1 MDIEILESGVE
12 SENGRVKG
20 AWFRIRTPEGERF
33 RAVALRELA
42 YIPIHQRDDPD
53 LLGRQWAA
61 VRGLYNAGVDAIY
74 VAAGIFS
81 PRRIGIVQWYGAAAE
96 HGSLEA
102 AFAEA
107 LRRQTAVEA
116 VLANFPQA
124 RLRDPDPERLGWLVD
139 FIASAPF
146 ALRILGHPD
155 PRQARRGLGRDG
167 SLGDPDED
175 LAGQQNEMLFRGL
188 ARLGEDFVFQV
199 LTRRLGRRELSAALI
214 RVAEIASWIASR
226 RRGSLGISFSI
237 GIPLIAA
244 LTGIRSGSMG
254 TGETE
259 SRAASDGVH
268 QAWGR
273 AHTNGWAR
281 TESVATTEARGESW
295 GHTTGRFGS
304 ESWSEAQGR
313 SWADTRGTAESRGWA
328 EVTGTAR
335 TTMHS
340 WGTST
345 ATTTAS
351 STSVTHSA
359 ATTSGWS
366 ASETHGASIGVG
378 WNVGAQI
385 GDGVVPVGFKAGL
398 ESNLSQSYATTSG
411 WSAAQTVGS
420 ATTTMTST
428 ATTHGSFAS
437 WGTAETVSSAHTE
450 SLVHTQSSAHTDG
463 GFSSTGTA
471 RAEGWTEA
479 WSRGG
484 FTSRAETRGTAH
496 TVSGADTVS
505 EGWGRSHVET
515 AGTSLSR
522 GRTGGEGFAGAF
534 SSGLVPGVSIS
545 RTWEVEDDVAER
557 LTEILRGLEALLNRA
572 SAEGGFMTDAYLF
585 TRTERGR
592 RAAEALVPQ
601 AFHGPNV
608 PTPVLTVPEEDP
620 RHLRSHALAFFP
632 CVDGGEDPLGGLLW
646 TRNGTLLSA
655 GQVAAYTAPGLF
667 EEGTATTVQE
677 ILPPLGFYPDLE
689 GDVVLGHQI
698 SPETGDLTDVPLR
711 LEPKRHFH
719 TAFVGD
725 TGFGKSVAAMRM
737 AYETTLRW
745 RLRTVVLD
753 FGAGWRALLN
763 APGLEG
769 RVDVYQLWPGA
780 ARPFRWNP
788 LQVGRLVP
796 PEVQWRAFC
805 DVFGAVARL
814 GVRRQIGELRDALRR
829 VYISAGV
836 LVDDPEVRADPVWG
850 RVRPEEA
857 AIAPPGTP
865 LGDLSPE
872 ARQALAVERSR
883 RVGLADLYAALEERL
898 RAVPP
903 RDTMV
908 RGVIEG
914 ILYRLHPLVQG
925 AAAAQYA
932 PGPDTLAL
940 EDLGLPW
947 GVVILEG
954 GGFMDEFSKA
964 FLLAWAAW
972 QIYTDAV
979 IRRIRRAAPPDEYL
993 QIFFEEANKI
1003 LGGVDVAG
1011 EEEGGAAY
1019 VSEQFANMWRDSR
1032 KYGVW
1037 LHVISQSPSRLPPGI
1052 FASCANL
1059 FAVQLKDPR
1068 DRDLVVAAIARSEKG
1083 FRDEEWRRLLAR
1095 LPVGTALVRLGY
1107 TPEMRALEPMLVRPL
1122 MLSVPEPTDE
1132 EIRARL
1138 GGG

>member
-1 MDIEILESGVE
+1 MDIEILESAIE
-12 SENGRVKG
+12 SERGRIRG

-42 YIPIHQRDDPD
+42 YVPVNQRDDPD

-61 VRGLYNAGVDAIY
+61 IRGLYNAGVDALY

-81 PRRIGIVQWYGAAAE
+81 PRRIGIVQFYGAAAE
-96 HGSLEA
+96 AADREA

-107 LRRQTAVEA
+107 FRRMAAVEA
-116 VLANFPQA
+116 TLANFPQS
-124 RLRDPDPERLGWLVD
+124 RLRDPDPERLQWLID
-139 FIASAPF
+139 FLASAPH

-175 LAGQQNEMLFRGL
+175 LAGQQNELLFRGL
-188 ARLGEDFVFQV
+188 ARLQEDFVFQV
-199 LTRRLGRRELSAALI
+199 LTRRLGRRELASALM
-214 RVAEIASWIASR
+214 RVSEIASRVASR
-226 RRGSLGISFSI
+226 RHGSLGISFSI

-244 LTGIRSGSMG
+244 IAAPRLGSLG
-254 TGETE
+254 TGETQA
-259 SRAASDGVH
+259 RAVSDGVS
-268 QAWGR
+268 QSWGK
-273 AHTNGWAR
+273 AHTEGFAR
-281 TESVATTEARGESW
+281 TESTATTEARGESW
-295 GHTTGRFGS
+295 AHAVTTSVADTTS
-304 ESWSEAQGR
+304 ESSGR
-313 SWADTRGTAESRGWA
+313 SWADTQGTAH
-328 EVTGTAR
+328 

-345 ATTTAS
+345 AATTAS
-351 STSVTHSA
+351 SVATTHSA
-359 ATTSGWS
+359 ATTVGQSFAVSNGISSGISWNAGVELGGGVIPVGVKGGAGGNVGISHTETAGWS
-366 ASETHGASIGVG
+366 V
-378 WNVGAQI
+378 AQT
-385 GDGVVPVGFKAGL
+385 AGL
-398 ESNLSQSYATTSG
+398 
-411 WSAAQTVGS
+411 
-420 ATTTMTST
+420 ATTTSTTTS
-428 ATTHGSFAS
+428 TTHGSFES
-437 WGTAETVSSAHTE
+437 WGTANTVSQAHTE
-450 SLVHTQSSAHTDG
+450 G

-471 RAEGWTEA
+471 HTVGHAETDI
-479 WSRGG
+479 RGG
-484 FTSRAETRGTAH
+484 FVSHAETHGVATTVSRA
-496 TVSGADTVS
+496 DTIS
-505 EGWGRSHVET
+505 EGWGRSHAET
-515 AGTSLSR
+515 AGEALSR
-522 GRTGGEGFAGAF
+522 GRTGSEGFIGGF
-534 SSGLVPGVSIS
+534 SSGVVPGVSIS
-545 RTWEVEDDVAER
+545 RTWNLEDDVAER
-557 LTEILRGLEALLNRA
+557 LTEVLRGLEALLNQA

-585 TRTERGR
+585 TRTDVGR
-592 RAAEALVPQ
+592 RAAEALIPQ

-620 RHLRSHALAFFP
+620 AHLRAHALAFRP
-632 CVDGGEDPLGGLLW
+632 CADGGADPFGGLLW
-646 TRNGTLLSA
+646 TRNGTLLTA

-677 ILPPLGFYPDLE
+677 LLPPVGFYPDLE

-698 SPETGDLTDVPLR
+698 SPETGDLSDVPLR
-711 LEPKRHFH
+711 LDQRRHFH

-737 AYETTLRW
+737 AYETTVRW
-745 RLRTVVLD
+745 KLRTIVLD

-769 RVDVYQLWPGA
+769 RVEIFQLWPGA

-788 LQVGRLVP
+788 LQVGRLIP
-796 PEVQWRAFC
+796 PETQWRAFC

-829 VYISAGV
+829 VYLGAGV
-836 LVDDPEVRADPVWG
+836 LVDDPDVRADPVWG

-857 AIAPPGTP
+857 AIASPGTP
-865 LGDLSPE
+865 LGELPPDI
-872 ARQALAVERSR
+872 RQALAVHRSR
-883 RVGLADLYAALEERL
+883 RVGLADLYAVLEERL

-903 RDTMV
+903 RDTML

-932 PGPDTLAL
+932 PGEDTLAL
-940 EDLGLPW
+940 EELGRPW

-954 GGFMDEFSKA
+954 GAFMDEFSKA

-972 QIYTDAV
+972 GIYTDAV
-979 IRRIRRAAPPDEYL
+979 IRRIRRAAPPDEFL

-1037 LHVISQSPSRLPPGI
+1037 LHVISQSPARLPPGI
-1052 FASCANL
+1052 FSSCANL

-1107 TPEMRALEPMLVRPL
+1107 TPEMRELEPMLVRPL
-1122 MLSVPEPTDE
+1122 ILSVPEPSDE

-1138 GGG
+1138 GGLG

>member
-1 MDIEILESGVE
+1 MDIEILESGIE
-12 SENGRVKG
+12 SERGRIRG

-33 RAVALRELA
+33 RVVALRELA
-42 YIPIHQRDDPD
+42 YVPVNERDDPD

-61 VRGLYNAGVDAIY
+61 VRGLYNAGVDALY
-74 VAAGIFS
+74 VAAGIFT
-81 PRRIGIVQWYGAAAE
+81 PRRVGIVQFYGAAAE
-96 HGSLEA
+96 AADREA

-107 LRRQTAVEA
+107 LRRQAAVEA
-116 VLANFPQA
+116 VLANFPQS
-124 RLRDPDPERLGWLVD
+124 RLRDPDPERLQWLID
-139 FIASAPF
+139 FIAVAPY

-188 ARLGEDFVFQV
+188 ARLQEDFVFQV
-199 LTRRLGRRELSAALI
+199 LTRRMGRRELAAALM
-214 RVAEIASWIASR
+214 RVAEIASRIASR

-244 LTGIRSGSMG
+244 IAAPRLGSLG
-254 TGETE
+254 TGETRA
-259 SRAASDGVH
+259 RAAADGVA
-268 QAWGR
+268 QSWGK
-273 AHTNGWAR
+273 AHTEGWAR
-281 TESVATTEARGESW
+281 TESTAVTEARGESW
-295 GHTTGRFGS
+295 AHAVTTSVADTTS
-304 ESWSEAQGR
+304 ESSGR
-313 SWADTRGTAESRGWA
+313 SWADTAGTAH
-328 EVTGTAR
+328 

-340 WGTST
+340 WGNSAST
-345 ATTTAS
+345 
-351 STSVTHSA
+351 THSSA
-359 ATTSGWS
+359 VTVGQSYGVTEGISAGTSWNAGV
-366 ASETHGASIGVG
+366 ELGGGAIPVGVKGGVG
-378 WNVGAQI
+378 GNVGVSHAET
-385 GDGVVPVGFKAGL
+385 A
-398 ESNLSQSYATTSG
+398 G
-411 WSAAQTVGS
+411 WSAAQTT
-420 ATTTMTST
+420 AT
-428 ATTHGSFAS
+428 ATTHGSFES
-437 WGTAETVSSAHTE
+437 WGVADTVSQAHTE
-450 SLVHTQSSAHTDG
+450 G
-463 GFSSTGTA
+463 GFSAAGAAHTA
-471 RAEGWTEA
+471 GRAETHI
-479 WSRGG
+479 RGG
-484 FTSRAETRGTAH
+484 FASHAETHGVSA
-496 TVSGADTVS
+496 TVSRADTVS

-515 AGTSLSR
+515 AGEALSH
-522 GRTGGEGFAGAF
+522 GRTGSEGFVGGF
-534 SSGLVPGVSIS
+534 SSGVVPGVSIS
-545 RTWEVEDDVAER
+545 RVWNLEDDVAER
-557 LTEILRGLEALLNRA
+557 LTEVLRGLEALLNQA

-585 TRTERGR
+585 TRTDVGR
-592 RAAEALVPQ
+592 RAAEALIPQ

-620 RHLRSHALAFFP
+620 VHLRAHALAFRP
-632 CVDGGEDPLGGLLW
+632 CADGGADPFGGLLW
-646 TRNGTLLSA
+646 TRNGTLLTA

-667 EEGTATTVQE
+667 EEGSATTVQE
-677 ILPPLGFYPDLE
+677 LLPTVGFYPDLD

-698 SPETGDLTDVPLR
+698 SPETGEITDVPLR
-711 LEPKRHFH
+711 LDRSRHFH

-745 RLRTVVLD
+745 RLRTIVLD

-769 RVDVYQLWPGA
+769 RVEIFQLWPGA
-780 ARPFRWNP
+780 VQPFRWNP
-788 LQVGRLVP
+788 LQVGRLIP
-796 PEVQWRAFC
+796 PETQWRAFC

-829 VYISAGV
+829 VYLSAGV
-836 LVDDPEVRADPVWG
+836 LVDDPDVRADSVWG

-857 AIAPPGTP
+857 DVAAPGTP
-865 LGDLSPE
+865 IGDLPPE
-872 ARQALAVERSR
+872 ARQALAVRRSR
-883 RVGLADLYAALEERL
+883 RVGLADLYAVLEERL

-903 RDTMV
+903 RDTML

-932 PGPDTLAL
+932 PGEDTLAL
-940 EDLGLPW
+940 EDLGRPW
-947 GVVILEG
+947 GIVILEG
-954 GGFMDEFSKA
+954 GSFMDEFSKA

-979 IRRIRRAAPPDEYL
+979 IRRIRRAAPPDEFL

-1003 LGGVDVAG
+1003 LGGVDGAG
-1011 EEEGGAAY
+1011 DEEGGAAY
-1019 VSEQFANMWRDSR
+1019 VGEQFANMWRDSR

-1037 LHVISQSPSRLPPGI
+1037 LHVISQSPARLPPGI
-1052 FASCANL
+1052 FSSCANL

-1107 TPEMRALEPMLVRPL
+1107 APEMRELEPMLVRPL

-1138 GGG
+1138 GGMG